1 MRFLQR
7 QRNFSRLV
15 IVVVACQIG
24 GAAAAEKATTVYVTD
39 ELRLGLYPGEMTTGS
54 PSKTLLSGAKLEV
67 LERSMMSIQVRTEQG
82 DIGWVKSGYTVS
94 AEPARRRIIALA
106 ADNAEMETALSAA
119 GKAKET
125 ASVRIEELEAQL
137 ATANGGI
144 LELPALEEANA
155 ALRAQLA
162 AQGTRVVWYWL
173 VVAGIAALTIG
184 WAAGYLW
191 LDRRVRSQFGGV
203 RVY

>member
-1 MRFLQR
+1 MQLLQR
-7 QRNFSRLV
+7 KTSVWQFV
-15 IVVVACQIG
+15 IVIMASQS
-24 GAAAAEKATTVYVTD
+24 GAAAAAEEATTVYVTD
-39 ELRLGLYPGEMTTGS
+39 ELRLGLYAGEMTTGS

-67 LERSMMSIQVRTEQG
+67 LERSMMSLQVRTEQG

-94 AEPARRRIIALA
+94 VEPARRRIITLA
-106 ADNAEMETALSAA
+106 ADNARMETALSAA
-119 GKAKET
+119 GQARDA
-125 ASVRIEELEAQL
+125 ASGRIEELEGQL
-137 ATANGGI
+137 ATANNGI
-144 LELPALEEANA
+144 RDLPELEQANA

-162 AQGTRVVWYWL
+162 AQGTSVVWYWL
-173 VVAGIAALTIG
+173 VAAAIAALAAG

>member
-1 MRFLQR
+1 MQLLQR
-7 QRNFSRLV
+7 KTSVWQLV
-15 IVVVACQIG
+15 IVIMASQSG
-24 GAAAAEKATTVYVTD
+24 AAAAAEKATTVYVTD

-67 LERSMMSIQVRTEQG
+67 LERSMMSLQVRTEQG

-94 AEPARRRIIALA
+94 AEPARRRIITLA
-106 ADNAEMETALSAA
+106 ADNARMETALSAA
-119 GKAKET
+119 DKAREAAT
-125 ASVRIEELEAQL
+125 GRIEELEVQL
-137 ATANGGI
+137 ATANNGI
-144 LELPALEEANA
+144 RDLPELEQANA

-162 AQGTRVVWYWL
+162 AQGTSVVWYWL
-173 VVAGIAALTIG
+173 VAAAIAALAVG

>member
-1 MRFLQR
+1 MQLLQR
-7 QRNFSRLV
+7 KTSVWQLV
-15 IVVVACQIG
+15 IVIIAFQP
-24 GAAAAEKATTVYVTD
+24 GAAAAAEDATTVYVTD

-67 LERSMMSIQVRTEQG
+67 LERSMMSLQVRTEQG

-94 AEPARRRIIALA
+94 AEPARRRIITLA
-106 ADNAEMETALSAA
+106 ADNARMETALTAA
-119 GKAKET
+119 DKASEAAT
-125 ASVRIEELEAQL
+125 GRIEELEVQL
-137 ATANGGI
+137 TTANNGI
-144 LELPALEEANA
+144 RDLPELEQANA

-162 AQGTRVVWYWL
+162 AQGTSVVWYWL
-173 VVAGIAALTIG
+173 VAAAIAALAVG